1 MELSPRV
8 LQIPGETRFGAT
20 VLCLDRF
27 VDKETHNALES
38 MFTHPQFTSWGKKQ
52 PKTARIKIALAKQIV
67 FDRKVRS
74 KSKLLVK
81 LLTPIMQVLRLFDWG
96 VPVIGFVYFAVA
108 DLRARASKLMSDHQ
122 LSSSVKRSVLNIID
136 DLWEMFASDMHA
148 AAYLLNPRYYHLI
161 HDLVGDKE
169 LMHGLRRIIIKL
181 TTSAEADIL
190 TRYRSSPKHT
200 RLMHLNS

>member
-1 MELSPRV
+1 
-8 LQIPGETRFGAT
+8 
-20 VLCLDRF
+20 
-27 VDKETHNALES
+27 
-38 MFTHPQFTSWGKKQ
+38 
-52 PKTARIKIALAKQIV
+52 
-67 FDRKVRS
+67 
-74 KSKLLVK
+74 
-81 LLTPIMQVLRLFDWG
+81 
-96 VPVIGFVYFAVA
+96 
-108 DLRARASKLMSDHQ
+108 MSDHQ

-200 RLMHLNS
+200 RLMHLNSCRRSPRCLTKKNGCTAVVSPEVWHTDCPAPPHTKQNFRHLKSAYN